1 MKKVISIFLVA
12 IVLLLSNSCC
22 PTYNFKA
29 YQKKTLAS
37 DCRAAWD
44 LLTKYFVYQ
53 RRDLILVMDNLPL
66 SPKEDF
72 VLQQP
77 DYHNNFVYPLREYVK
92 THKECFTQ
100 FTRKEI
106 EEIFGKPT
114 FENKGAFVEYFIR
127 TGEPIK
133 PECPAWKISKI
144 ERTNDIS
151 TKDIDSIFDGCR
163 IILIAYNE
171 NNYVKTIEFY

>member
-1 MKKVISIFLVA
+1 MLMFLAA
-12 IVLLLSNSCC
+12 IVLLLNSACR
-22 PTYNFKA
+22 PSYNFKA
-29 YQKKTLAS
+29 YQKKALNT

-66 SPKEDF
+66 TPKEDF

-77 DYHNNFVYPLREYVK
+77 DYYNNFVYPLREYVK

-106 EEIFGKPT
+106 EDIFGKPT
-114 FENKGAFVEYFIR
+114 FEKKGAFVQYFIR

-151 TKDIDSIFDGCR
+151 TKDIDSVFDGCR
-163 IILIAYNE
+163 SMYIKYDE
-171 NNYVKTIEFY
+171 NNYVKLMEFY